1 MNRLKSLGYWVRG
14 VDLKYHEYKK
24 SDADEFIIAD
34 MRDPTLVDE
43 VITSDLDEVYQLFDN
58 EGAIS

>member
-1 MNRLKSLGYWVRG
+1 VNRLKSLGYWVRG
-14 VDLKYHEYKK
+14 VDIKYHEYKK
-24 SDADEFIIAD
+24 SD

-58 EGAIS
+58 EGTIS

>member
-1 MNRLKSLGYWVRG
+1 VNRLKSLGYWVRG

-58 EGAIS
+58 EGTIS